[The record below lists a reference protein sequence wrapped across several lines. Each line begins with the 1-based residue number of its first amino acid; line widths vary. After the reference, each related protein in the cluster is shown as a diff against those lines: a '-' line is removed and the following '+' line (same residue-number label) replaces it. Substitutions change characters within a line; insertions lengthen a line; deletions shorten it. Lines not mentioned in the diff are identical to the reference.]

1 MDVSDAFTIP
11 AASNTPSIIPD
22 TAMQYTIS
30 VASGQ
35 TKPLIQA
42 TSTYTLRIDSPVPLE
57 IATAGCFLEVEFP
70 RELKI
75 AAEARTYTGKHLLA
89 SAGTSATL
97 TASEIILEDFSG
109 PRALL
114 VLKGCAQMA
123 LAGQSKVSTIL
134 EFVMPAITN
143 PYSEKDTSPFNI
155 KIFNSYDAATKT
167 GSLQIA
173 ESTTFV
179 IPGSAY
185 ATGAISD
192 IKLTAAS
199 YVIQEATTQ
208 YYQFK
213 IANEIPGT
221 QDAGGATD
229 IQAGVHIHFPS
240 SFLKDVDGT
249 DSGAVTVA
257 GAGVSITG
265 TPSATVDTTAY
276 YDPQCQASL
285 CYLVAFETAQNIPG
299 STVLTVTIK
308 NLLNP
313 VTVKPAGDVRI
324 TTVMRYTTPAD
335 GRYYQIDTLR
345 APSNFIATVGS
356 IDSSSISLA
365 GGPSNTQMTFA
376 EMQTY

>member
-22 TAMQYTIS
+22 SSMQYTIS
-30 VASGQ
+30 VPSGQ

-42 TSTYTLRIDSPVPLE
+42 KSTYTLRIDSPVPLE
-57 IATAGCFLEVEFP
+57 IATTGCFLEVKFP

-75 AAEARTYTGKHLLA
+75 AVEARTYIGKHLLA
-89 SAGTSATL
+89 SSGTSATL

-109 PRALL
+109 PQALL

-134 EFVMPAITN
+134 EFEMPAITN
-143 PYSEKDTSPFNI
+143 PYSEKDTSPFII

-208 YYQFK
+208 YYEFK

-229 IQAGVHIHFPS
+229 TQAGVHIHFPS
-240 SFLKDVDGT
+240 SFKKDPDGT

-285 CYLVAFETAQNIPG
+285 CYLVAFEAAKNIPG

-335 GRYYQIDTLR
+335 GRYY
-345 APSNFIATVGS
+345 
-356 IDSSSISLA
+356 
-365 GGPSNTQMTFA
+365 
-376 EMQTY
+376 